1 MPKTKTH
8 RGAAKRFRAT
18 GGGHLKRN
26 KGFKS
31 HLATHKSRKRK
42 RHLRASGLVHDTMEA
57 KIKRLVPYL

>member
-1 MPKTKTH
+1 MPKMKTH

-31 HLATHKSRKRK
+31 HLATHKARKRK
-42 RHLRASGLVHDTMEA
+42 RHLRNPGLVDVTMEA
-57 KIKRLVPYL
+57 KMKRLVPYL